1 MGDLLGFV
9 WPSSLIRSQWI
20 RGTVYYVVIPHQAW
34 LCRFRPRNN
43 VPFSSSTTL
52 IGSDPAISL
61 FALFRPLHRSCP
73 NRRGRKGRRTR
84 EEQVVYRG
92 NRRTPEPLPPAET
105 EDLTSSP
112 TDWDAAL
119 VLLLPIDRFP
129 CYLRPPFLFEVAF
142 LFDATPS
149 SLQIAGRFPWRME
162 SGAVASWRWDCSC
175 GFQIVFAHT
184 ILVRLLSFQ
193 LFLFYVGV
201 SAFWFVIENFDVAC
215 VVIQAEISLSMV
227 PFLFSI
233 YIVRSLEKA
242 LPKQIVY
249 RHVVTAIYILFF

>member
-1 MGDLLGFV
+1 MDF
-9 WPSSLIRSQWI
+9 
-20 RGTVYYVVIPHQAW
+20 
-34 LCRFRPRNN
+34 
-43 VPFSSSTTL
+43 
-52 IGSDPAISL
+52 
-61 FALFRPLHRSCP
+61 
-73 NRRGRKGRRTR
+73 
-84 EEQVVYRG
+84 RG
-92 NRRTPEPLPPAET
+92 NRRTPEALPPAET

-119 VLLLPIDRFP
+119 VLPLLSVFFFFLLLPIDRFP
-129 CYLRPPFLFEVAF
+129 CYLRPHFLCEIAF

-149 SLQIAGRFPWRME
+149 SLQIEGRFPWRME
-162 SGAVASWRWDCSC
+162 SAAVAPWRWDCSC

-227 PFLFSI
+227 PFFIFYL
-233 YIVRSLEKA
+233 YC
-242 LPKQIVY
+242 
-249 RHVVTAIYILFF
+249 T